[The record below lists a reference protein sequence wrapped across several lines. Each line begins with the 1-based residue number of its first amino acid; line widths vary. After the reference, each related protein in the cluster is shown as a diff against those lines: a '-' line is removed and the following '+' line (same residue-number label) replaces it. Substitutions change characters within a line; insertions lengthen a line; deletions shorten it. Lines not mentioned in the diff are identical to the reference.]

1 MDEPEIIA
9 NQQHNSLISIN
20 WVDLM
25 VFRRDLMDRSVE
37 LAGITSA
44 WGDPLLPA
52 LNKNFDNVTTPRA
65 DVFHTITQQEFGSI
79 LNPTTLIHLQ
89 LIWMKLFL
97 C

>member
-1 MDEPEIIA
+1 
-9 NQQHNSLISIN
+9 
-20 WVDLM
+20 M

-79 LNPTTLIHLQ
+79 LNPTILLLFASDLDEIVFTLTETIS
-89 LIWMKLFL
+89 
-97 C
+97 